1 MCLWIYLSISVWNV
15 AFLPKMKIKSIEPAS
30 LSTSDGKILCVQSM
44 RRSRNSHQLVAMNK
58 QEPGHSVKVY
68 HISYDDKT
76 PCMAFGFEVQNTAYF
91 PVVTRGEEAKFK
103 VLPKDMPITER
114 TFDETFLFKWGEK
127 EISGNLRSLESVA
140 LPKKYLCVENRVNV
154 TITEEQKPD
163 FKIGYSDEKKDESWQ
178 FLFGPGKIQEND
190 TIPFKKISLRRRNLK
205 RRCSCYEGSVAP
217 NKPLRCNIRKTK
229 LRKM

>member
-1 MCLWIYLSISVWNV
+1 
-15 AFLPKMKIKSIEPAS
+15 MKIKSIEPAS

>member
-1 MCLWIYLSISVWNV
+1 MCLWIYLSISVRNE
-15 AFLPKMKIKSIEPAS
+15 ASLPKMKIKSIEPAS

>member
-1 MCLWIYLSISVWNV
+1 MCLWIYLSISVRNE

-91 PVVTRGEEAKFK
+91 PVVTRGEEVKFK